1 MTDGLSTWL
10 LAATALLGV
19 LGLIGVLARLA
30 RASGFAPAARAG
42 RLGLV
47 EQLPLDPRRRL
58 VIARCDGRE
67 VLLLLGGPQD
77 RSLGW
82 LPPRDGAA

>member
-1 MTDGLSTWL
+1 MTDGVSTWL
-10 LAATALLGV
+10 LAAVALLGV
-19 LGLIGVLARLA
+19 LALIGTLARIA
-30 RASGFAPAARAG
+30 RATGFATAARTG
-42 RLGLV
+42 RLGMV
-47 EQLPLDPRRRL
+47 EQLPLDARRRL

-67 VLLLLGGPQD
+67 VLLLLGGTQD